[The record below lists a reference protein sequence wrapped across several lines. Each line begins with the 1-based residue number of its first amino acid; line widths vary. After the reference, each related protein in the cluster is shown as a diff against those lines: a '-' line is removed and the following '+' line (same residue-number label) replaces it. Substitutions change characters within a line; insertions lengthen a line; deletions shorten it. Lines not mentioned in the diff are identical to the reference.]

1 MFVALNKSIRRA
13 REALVMSAFRRFAWL
28 SCFAAALAAFAWS
41 PLATAQPGDD
51 SLILVAKP
59 ALRDNLYGATILVA
73 KPMSN
78 DRHIGFIVNKPTRV
92 TLGKLFPDHQPS
104 RKVMEPVFLGGP
116 VNSETIFALVQR
128 KDSPGSRSM
137 QITPDLYLVHERDI
151 VDRII
156 ETEADHARF
165 FAGLVLWRPGELESE
180 IRRGFWYVLDAD
192 SSLVLRKSTQGMW
205 EELVRGL
212 QQKANTI

>member
-1 MFVALNKSIRRA
+1 
-13 REALVMSAFRRFAWL
+13 MSAFSRFAYL
-28 SCFAAALAAFAWS
+28 GYFAIALVAFW
-41 PLATAQPGDD
+41 TASAPAQQSGDEP
-51 SLILVAKP
+51 LILVAKP

-73 KPMSN
+73 KPLGN
-78 DRHIGFIVNKPTRV
+78 NQHIGFIVNKPTRV
-92 TLGKLFPDHQPS
+92 TLAKLFPDHVPS
-104 RKVMEPVFLGGP
+104 RKVAEPVFLGGP

-137 QITPDLYLVHERDI
+137 QIAPDLYLAHERDV

-165 FAGLVLWRPGELESE
+165 FAGLVLWRPGELDAE
-180 IRRGFWYVLDAD
+180 IKRGFWFVLDAD

-205 EELVRGL
+205 EELVRS
-212 QQKANTI
+212 QVQKANTI

>member
-1 MFVALNKSIRRA
+1 
-13 REALVMSAFRRFAWL
+13 MSAFSRFAYL
-28 SCFAAALAAFAWS
+28 GYFAIALVAFW
-41 PLATAQPGDD
+41 TASAPAQQPGDEP
-51 SLILVAKP
+51 LILVAKP

-73 KPMSN
+73 KPLGN
-78 DRHIGFIVNKPTRV
+78 KQHIGFIVNKPTRV
-92 TLGKLFPDHQPS
+92 TLAKLFPDHVPS
-104 RKVMEPVFLGGP
+104 RKVAEPVFLGGP

-137 QITPDLYLVHERDI
+137 QIAPDLYLAHERDV

-165 FAGLVLWRPGELESE
+165 FAGLVLWRPGELDAE
-180 IRRGFWYVLDAD
+180 IRRGFWFVLDAD

-205 EELVRGL
+205 EELVRS
-212 QQKANTI
+212 QVQKANTI